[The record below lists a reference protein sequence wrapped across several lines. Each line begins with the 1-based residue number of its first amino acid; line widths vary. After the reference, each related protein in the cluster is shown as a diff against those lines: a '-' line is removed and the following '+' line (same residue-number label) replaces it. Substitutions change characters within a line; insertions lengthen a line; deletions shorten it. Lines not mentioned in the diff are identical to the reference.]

1 MGLFRTLLSLAAVAA
16 IAELLTENRRLKER
30 LGEGSSLKRRDRKS
44 LATAHAS
51 GETSKQ
57 GIAAEPAQS
66 EPASAGAAD
75 TPVRPAGPEGMDYP
89 PNDWDKV
96 DQASDESF
104 PASDPPGYTMRH

>member
-1 MGLFRTLLSLAAVAA
+1 MRLFRTLLSLAAVAA

-30 LGEGSSLKRRDRKS
+30 LGEGSSPKKPDRRS

-51 GETSKQ
+51 GETSKPTM
-57 GIAAEPAQS
+57 AAELAQS
-66 EPASAGAAD
+66 EPASAGTAAAA
-75 TPVRPAGPEGMDYP
+75 VRPAGPEGMDYP

>member
-1 MGLFRTLLSLAAVAA
+1 MRLFRTLLSLAAVAA

-30 LGEGSSLKRRDRKS
+30 LGEGSSLRRPDRRS

-51 GETSKQ
+51 GETAKQ
-57 GIAAEPAQS
+57 TIVADPAQS
-66 EPASAGAAD
+66 EPASAGAAEA
-75 TPVRPAGPEGMDYP
+75 PVRPAGPEDMAYP